1 MARKIYGGV
10 SSVAK
15 NVTKIYAGVDSY
27 KVLEYIESSGTQYC
41 EVNFLPTGSSDD
53 LKIEC
58 DVQFTDTSLS
68 AQAIVGRYYSSPI
81 QKYEFGITDTRYFY
95 NIGSGNGSALISPDT
110 SRHTLIVDGIKFYV
124 DNQAFSTNNAT
135 SFTNTTIKPFIF
147 ARNNNGGGATWNAKA
162 KLYSAK
168 FYWNG
173 ELLLDLIPVKRIS
186 DNVLGLL
193 DRLTN
198 TFYTNKGTGTFIAGS
213 ETNEIISVSKKVLKV
228 YAGVNGVAEQ
238 CFNSDLNGLQ

>member
-10 SSVAK
+10 SSVAE
-15 NVTKIYAGVDSY
+15 NITKIYAGVNNIAK
-27 KVLEYIESSGTQYC
+27 KVLKVYAGVNGVAEQCFNSDYEFLNFIESTGTQYC
-41 EVNFLPTGSSDD
+41 EIDFLPTGSSDN

-68 AQAIVGRYYSSPI
+68 AQAIVGKYYTSPT

-95 NIGSGNGSALISPDT
+95 NIGNGNGSALISPDT

-135 SFTNTTIKPFIF
+135 TFSDVTIKPFIF
-147 ARNNNGGGATWNAKA
+147 ARNNNGDGATWNAKA

-168 FYWNG
+168 FYWND
-173 ELLLDLIPVKRIS
+173 ELSLYLIPAKRKSDNEIGLLDLVN
-186 DNVLGLL
+186 NV
-193 DRLTN
+193 
-198 TFYTNKGTGTFIAGS
+198 FYTNQGTGTFLYG
-213 ETNEIISVSKKVLKV
+213 
-228 YAGVNGVAEQ
+228 
-238 CFNSDLNGLQ
+238 